1 MTLFPRR
8 RYFFCA
14 YCGTFEF
21 IDPEALDGLRVLKET
36 DPPLPCP
43 VCANTLGEAL
53 LDHGFSVLHCA
64 HCRGVLMPRGVFIQ
78 VIDRRRAS
86 AKGPGTI
93 PGPLDRRELERAVT
107 CPQCRQRMD
116 VHPYYGPGNVII
128 DTCSRC
134 DAVWL
139 DSGELGQIT
148 EAPGSDRRR

>member
-1 MTLFPRR
+1 MELFARR

-21 IDPEALDGLRVLKET
+21 IDTEALEGLRVLGDT
-36 DPPLPCP
+36 DPAAPCP
-43 VCANTLGEAL
+43 VCANILKHAL
-53 LDHGFSVLHCA
+53 LDDGFRVLHCGS
-64 HCRGVLMPRGVFIQ
+64 CRGVLMPRAVFVE
-78 VIDRRRAS
+78 VIERRRAS
-86 AKGPGTI
+86 AAGPGKI
-93 PGPLDRRELERAVT
+93 PGALDRRELQRLAT

-139 DSGELGQIT
+139 DSGELGQISD
-148 EAPGSDRRR
+148 APGKDRG

>member
-1 MTLFPRR
+1 MELFPRR

-21 IDPEALDGLRVLKET
+21 IDPEAHDELRVLAAT

-43 VCANTLGEAL
+43 VCATTLGHAL
-53 LDHGFSVLHCA
+53 LDAGIQVLHCA
-64 HCRGVLMPRGVFIQ
+64 RCRGVLLPRASFVQ
-78 VIDRRRAS
+78 VVERRRAS
-86 AKGPGTI
+86 AKGPGKI
-93 PGPLDRRELERAVT
+93 PAPLDRRELERVVT
-107 CPQCRQRMD
+107 CSQCRKRMD

-128 DTCSRC
+128 DTCAQC

-148 EAPGSDRRR
+148 DAPGKDRRR